1 MVAAEEGELGI
12 GGGGEEGE
20 GGDGGHGKKMMR
32 RETMRVCRGMEG
44 SVCRCIRA

>member
-20 GGDGGHGKKMMR
+20 RGDGGHGRKMMR
-32 RETMRVCRGMEG
+32 REMMRVCRG
-44 SVCRCIRA
+44 